1 MKCTRGREPRL
12 LVCLHVFRPSRVIST
27 VELNR
32 SAKDFSAENL
42 LYVKCVGTSKICP
55 FSVGAASCGG
65 DS

>member
-1 MKCTRGREPRL
+1 MRG
-12 LVCLHVFRPSRVIST
+12 